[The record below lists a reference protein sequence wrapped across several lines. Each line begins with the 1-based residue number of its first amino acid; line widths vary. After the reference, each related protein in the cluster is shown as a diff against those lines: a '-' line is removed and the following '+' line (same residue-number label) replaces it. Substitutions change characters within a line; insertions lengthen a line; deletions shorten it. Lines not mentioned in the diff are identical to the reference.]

1 VEKTLKVFEQELREQ
16 IAEEIEKSGSDIA
29 FLWIAIGGRT
39 PEAIDWY
46 INDVKYFADTV
57 RGIKSE

>member
-1 VEKTLKVFEQELREQ
+1 MEKTLKVFEQELREQ

>member
-1 VEKTLKVFEQELREQ
+1 MEKTLKAFEEDLREE
-16 IAEEIEKSGSDIA
+16 IAQEIEKSGSDIA

-57 RGIKSE
+57 RGKK